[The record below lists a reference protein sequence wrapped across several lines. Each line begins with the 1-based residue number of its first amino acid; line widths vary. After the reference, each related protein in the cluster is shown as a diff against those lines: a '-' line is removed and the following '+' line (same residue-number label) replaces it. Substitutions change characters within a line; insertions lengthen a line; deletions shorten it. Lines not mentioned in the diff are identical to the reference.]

1 MEGVSLGHHL
11 NPPEGCPEVIKSLML
26 SCWEHTPNDRIRFS
40 KIVDTLSED
49 NLKALMS
56 HSNSLYAKFCPLDY
70 KEKYRL
76 SMSNQ
81 VDKRKKDMFT
91 NLNDQRPEKTS
102 SWPTSTSISPLISK
116 NISTTIMSESPELTT
131 NANTIPETQYTVIL
145 ANTED
150 LEEEMQ

>member
-56 HSNSLYAKFCPLDY
+56 HSNSLYAKICPLDY

-102 SWPTSTSISPLISK
+102 SWPTSTSISPLIS
-116 NISTTIMSESPELTT
+116 NQLTTTRLAESPEL
-131 NANTIPETQYTVIL
+131 NANPKITPATQYTVIV
-145 ANTED
+145 ANTID
-150 LEEEMQ
+150 LEEEM